1 MYSKIAN
8 PKTGR
13 MVSVNGKL
21 GQEILR
27 NYLNV
32 LEGGACEGVH
42 PQNYDACM
50 QAMARKATPTLK
62 PVADTRTAKEKKL
75 LLPPPPKPK
84 L

>member
-13 MVSVNGKL
+13 MISVNSKL

-32 LEGGACEGVH
+32 LEGGGVRGR
-42 PQNYDACM
+42 PPAALRRLY
-50 QAMARKATPTLK
+50 
-62 PVADTRTAKEKKL
+62 ADGGKKSPASAKTS
-75 LLPPPPKPK
+75 
-84 L
+84 

>member
-32 LEGGACEGVH
+32 LR
-42 PQNYDACM
+42 NSI
-50 QAMARKATPTLK
+50 
-62 PVADTRTAKEKKL
+62 KKDL
-75 LLPPPPKPK
+75 FESLISKYKSEEILASP
-84 L
+84 